1 MVEHANNESI
11 DMIARVLSAAA
22 LAAWVSGPV
31 AAADT
36 VTAPD
41 PEAPDTADIQLASV
55 NAIVAELDT
64 DTRLYAKNAER
75 VVPIASITKLMTA
88 IVVLDSGEPLDEWLT
103 IVEREQKPPNNG
115 YSRMRVGSE
124 LQRGELLRL
133 ALMASENAAA
143 YVLARHHP
151 GGLEAFVDAMND
163 KARAL
168 GMTRTWFVDPSGL
181 SAGNRSTAADVLRML
196 QAAADY
202 EPIREFTRTRSHV
215 ARFRR
220 PRYTLGYVNTNVL
233 VHRDHWD
240 IGLSKTGYLDEAGRC
255 LVMLTSIDGREV
267 GMVLL
272 DSFGKR
278 TPVGDAGRIRQWIT
292 TGSSGSI
299 AEAALDYAHRKAA
312 TYRQTNADD

>member
-1 MVEHANNESI
+1 
-11 DMIARVLSAAA
+11 MIARLLSAVA
-22 LAAWVSGPV
+22 LATWASGALAGPGTST
-31 AAADT
+31 AADI
-36 VTAPD
+36 
-41 PEAPDTADIQLASV
+41 EALDTADVRLASV
-55 NAIVAELDT
+55 NALVAELDS
-64 DTRLYAKNAER
+64 DTTLLSKNAER

-103 IVEREQKPPNNG
+103 IVERRQRPPNNG
-115 YSRMRVGSE
+115 YTRMRVGSQ

-151 GGLEAFVDAMND
+151 GGLEGFVAAMNE

-168 GMTRTWFVDPSGL
+168 GMTRTRFVDPSGL
-181 SAGNRSTAADVLRML
+181 SAGNRSTAADLLALL

-202 EPIREFTRTRSHV
+202 ERIREYTSTRTHL

-220 PRYTLGYVNTNVL
+220 PRYTLGYANTNVL
-233 VHRDHWD
+233 VHRGRWE

-255 LVMLTSIDGREV
+255 LVLLTTIDGREI

-272 DSFGKR
+272 DSFGTR

-292 TGSSGSI
+292 TGSGGAI
-299 AEAALDYAHRKAA
+299 AEAAREYAQRKASA
-312 TYRQTNADD
+312 HEQARVAD

>member
-1 MVEHANNESI
+1 MH
-11 DMIARVLSAAA
+11 MIARLLSAVT
-22 LAAWVSGPV
+22 LAAWASATVGASETV
-31 AAADT
+31 APAD
-36 VTAPD
+36 PQ
-41 PEAPDTADIQLASV
+41 APDTADIRLASV
-55 NAIVAELDT
+55 NAVIAELDT
-64 DTRLYAKNAER
+64 DTRLYAKNADR

-103 IVEREQKPPNNG
+103 IVERERQPPNNG
-115 YSRMRVGSE
+115 YSRMRPGSE

-151 GGLEAFVDAMND
+151 GGLEAFVNAMND
-163 KARAL
+163 TARAL
-168 GMTRTWFVDPSGL
+168 GMARTRFVDPSGL
-181 SAGNRSTAADVLRML
+181 SVDNRSTAADVLRML
-196 QAAADY
+196 RAAADY
-202 EPIREFTRTRSHV
+202 ERIREFTRTRSHV
-215 ARFRR
+215 ARFRG
-220 PRYTLGYVNTNVL
+220 PRYTLGYGNTNVL
-233 VHRDHWD
+233 VHRDNWD

-255 LVMLTSIDGREV
+255 LAMLTTIDGREV

-292 TGSSGSI
+292 TGSSGSV

-312 TYRQTNADD
+312 TYEQTNAGD

>member
-1 MVEHANNESI
+1 
-11 DMIARVLSAAA
+11 MIARLLSAVALATWVSGALAGPGTSAAA
-22 LAAWVSGPV
+22 
-31 AAADT
+31 DI
-36 VTAPD
+36 
-41 PEAPDTADIQLASV
+41 EALDTADVRLASV
-55 NAIVAELDT
+55 NAIVAELDS
-64 DTRLYAKNAER
+64 DTTLFSKNAER

-103 IVEREQKPPNNG
+103 IVERRQRPPNNG
-115 YSRMRVGSE
+115 YTRMRVGSQ

-151 GGLEAFVDAMND
+151 GGLEGFVAAMNE

-168 GMTRTWFVDPSGL
+168 GMTRTRFVDPSGL
-181 SAGNRSTAADVLRML
+181 SAGNRSTAADLLALL
-196 QAAADY
+196 QTAADY
-202 EPIREFTRTRSHV
+202 ERIREYTSTRTHR

-220 PRYTLGYVNTNVL
+220 PRYTLGYANTNVL
-233 VHRDHWD
+233 VHRGRWE

-255 LVMLTSIDGREV
+255 LVLLTTIDGREI

-272 DSFGKR
+272 DSFGTR

-292 TGSSGSI
+292 TGSAGAI
-299 AEAALDYAHRKAA
+299 AEAAREYAQRRAA
-312 TYRQTNADD
+312 AHEQVRVAD

>member
-1 MVEHANNESI
+1 MTRPTINV
-11 DMIARVLSAAA
+11 IARLLSGAA
-22 LAAWVSGPV
+22 LATWVSGAV
-31 AAADT
+31 VAADT
-36 VTAPD
+36 ATAAD
-41 PEAPDTADIQLASV
+41 REALDTAAIQLASV

-88 IVVLDSGEPLDEWLT
+88 IVVLDSGEPLDEWLA
-103 IVEREQKPPNNG
+103 IVERKEAPPNNG
-115 YSRMRVGSE
+115 YSRMRIGSE

-133 ALMASENAAA
+133 ALMASENTAA

-151 GGLEAFVDAMND
+151 GGLGAFVSAMND

-168 GMTRTWFVDPSGL
+168 GMARTRFVDPSGL

-202 EPIREFTRTRSHV
+202 EHIREFTRTRSHV

-233 VHRDHWD
+233 VHRGHWD

-255 LVMLTSIDGREV
+255 LVMLTAIDGREV

-278 TPVGDAGRIRQWIT
+278 TPVGDAGRIRQWLT
-292 TGSSGSI
+292 TGTGGSI
-299 AEAALDYAHRKAA
+299 AEAALTYEHRK
-312 TYRQTNADD
+312 TADRKRARSTDQ